1 MENTGSLLH
10 GIRAGWMV
18 TEAADLDALGD
29 ASVMEEEEEEE
40 EEDGGA
46 RRAGQGG
53 GGGGGGVGEGGEGGG
68 EGGGGGG
75 LFALFVDLLAHRR
88 SLSTFTSFSGF
99 FPFRRR
105 DCFRVGAS
113 EARGGLRTG

>member
-10 GIRAGWMV
+10 GIRAGWMM

-40 EEDGGA
+40 EERGGW
-46 RRAGQGG
+46 
-53 GGGGGGVGEGGEGGG
+53 
-68 EGGGGGG
+68 